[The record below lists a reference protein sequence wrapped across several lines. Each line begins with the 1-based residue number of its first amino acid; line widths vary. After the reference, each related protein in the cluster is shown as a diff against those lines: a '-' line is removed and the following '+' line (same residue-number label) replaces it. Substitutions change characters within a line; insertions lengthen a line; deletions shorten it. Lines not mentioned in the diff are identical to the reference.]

1 MMDTSLTKRGLFA
14 ALLASYAIFCSDT
27 FAAPLD
33 EPILP
38 LPNVAELHLDA
49 RKIKLGASLFNDVRL
64 SKKDNSSCASCHNL
78 SQGGVDGRTFSVGV
92 DGQINSV
99 NAPTVFNAANN
110 THQFWDGRANSL
122 EEQINDHINDPT
134 IMGAKWPEIIAKLSK
149 DKSLSDSFKSVYADG
164 INAAHA
170 TEAIATYER
179 SLLTPSRFDRY
190 LKGEAG
196 AISAEELAGY
206 KKFKDYG
213 CIGCHQGV
221 NVGGN
226 MFQKLGVMR
235 DYFTQRGNP
244 TKADL
249 GRYNVTKLEEDKHV
263 FKVPSLRNITLTA
276 PYLHDGT
283 MMSLNDAVGL
293 MFRYQLGRHGSEAD
307 KALIIKFLNT
317 LTGEQLITK

>member
-1 MMDTSLTKRGLFA
+1 MMDASLIKRGLFPA
-14 ALLASYAIFCSDT
+14 TLVSYVILCTTSLAI
-27 FAAPLD
+27 PMN

-38 LPNVAELHLDA
+38 LPNVAEMRLDA
-49 RKIKLGASLFNDVRL
+49 RKIKLGASLFNDLRL
-64 SKKDNSSCASCHNL
+64 SKNDTISCASCHNL
-78 SQGGVDGRTFSVGV
+78 SMGGADGRKFPVGV
-92 DGQINSV
+92 DGQINTI
-99 NAPTVFNAANN
+99 NAPTVFNAATN
-110 THQFWDGRANSL
+110 TYQFWDGRANTL
-122 EEQINDHINDPT
+122 EEQINDHVNDP
-134 IMGAKWPEIIAKLSK
+134 IVMGSKWPEIIAKLSK
-149 DKSLSDSFKSVYADG
+149 DKSLSDNFKSVYPDG

-190 LKGEAG
+190 LKGETG

-226 MFQKLGVMR
+226 MFQQLGVMR

-263 FKVPSLRNITLTA
+263 FKVPSLRNITITA

-293 MFRYQLGRHGSEAD
+293 MFKYQLGRRGSEAD

-317 LTGEQLITK
+317 LTGEQLLTK